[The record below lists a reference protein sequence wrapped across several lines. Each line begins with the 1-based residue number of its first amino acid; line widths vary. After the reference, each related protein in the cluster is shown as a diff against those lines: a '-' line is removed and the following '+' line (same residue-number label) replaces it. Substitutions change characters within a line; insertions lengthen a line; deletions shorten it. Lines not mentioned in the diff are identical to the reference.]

1 VVPSSDSIESLA
13 HDHVH
18 NRLAVTTHYGEV
30 RLYTVE
36 KSGKCHHKKWQSPL
50 MMVGSLVELWQKRIS
65 DAIPRAIHFI
75 DNYQTIVYFA
85 LESAEM

>member
-1 VVPSSDSIESLA
+1 VVPPSDSIESLA
-13 HDHVH
+13 HDYVH

-36 KSGKCHHKKWQSPL
+36 KSGKLPIKTWQSSL
-50 MMVGSLVELWQKRIS
+50 MAVGSLVELWHKRIS